1 LKPNFQK
8 NNNNKIREKKKKK
21 KSKKKQKTVKKNQKA
36 VKKAKLPITRT
47 VFECV
52 SSHSREKHVCQRH
65 EPLDIALG
73 LRVELETL
81 VYYIYKDDK

>member
-1 LKPNFQK
+1 VILHFFF
-8 NNNNKIREKKKKK
+8 EKKSQKKKK